1 MLLGAAV
8 IGLIGF
14 GFNILMRQV
23 EARLLRWRKNG
34 RA

>member
-8 IGLIGF
+8 IGIIGF
-14 GFNILMRQV
+14 VFNTLLRRV
-23 EARLLRWRKNG
+23 EARLLRWRKNS

>member
-14 GFNILMRQV
+14 GFNRLLRLL
-23 EARLLRWRKNG
+23 EARLLRWR
-34 RA
+34 RTAWS